1 MTRSRRVLS
10 MVAGVLCLALAG
22 CTAGPPSR
30 PAVTAA
36 PPADP
41 MAGLFPQIAAAGP
54 RQLGPTCLTD
64 REIQADLFT
73 RLRTQMMVTGLTC
86 AALLDRPELFTAY
99 QGFLHTHGDVVLL
112 VQQELGWVLSRGRP
126 GSPDRLFDT
135 YVTGLANE
143 ESVLAAD
150 ISPVRYCTLRSDQFQ
165 TASRFTAWDL
175 QAYLDEAW
183 RRQVALYPRC
193 AA

>member
-1 MTRSRRVLS
+1 M
-10 MVAGVLCLALAG
+10 
-22 CTAGPPSR
+22 
-30 PAVTAA
+30 
-36 PPADP
+36 
-41 MAGLFPQIAAAGP
+41 
-54 RQLGPTCLTD
+54 TD

-86 AALLDRPELFTAY
+86 AALLDRPELFNAY
-99 QGFLHTHGDVVLL
+99 QGFVHTHGDVVRL
-112 VQQELGWVLSRGRP
+112 VQRELGWVLSRGRP
-126 GSPDRLFDT
+126 GNPDRLYDT
-135 YVTGLANE
+135 YITGLANE

-165 TASRFTAWDL
+165 VASQFTAWDL

-183 RRQVALYPRC
+183 RRQVELYPRC